1 MIFSE
6 NDKVQIQGHGLTV
19 EKINAQIARIK
30 SGMVYSNLKEAA
42 TIGNGILKMD
52 TQQESHYIELFEN
65 NRNNL
70 SMVKFVPASG
80 AATRMFKFLFQF
92 LNDYNL
98 NEESIKEYIERTG
111 GKDIKVFFKGLEK
124 LPCFEEVV
132 HKIHKVIP
140 NYNDLSY
147 DERCVE
153 FVKTMLDEDRLNY
166 GFYPKGVLPFHK
178 YKTHISTAFEEHLH
192 EAACYA
198 SANNHAHLHFTISK
212 SHQNKFHEEL
222 NHILEDIENQT
233 GHTFDVSFSYQKIA
247 TDTVALTSNNEIYRE
262 KDGTIL
268 FRPSGHG
275 ALLKNLNELQQD
287 IVFIKNIDNL
297 VVQNQLEDT
306 CKYKKMLAGI
316 LLEIQDQIFNYLEL
330 IEAGNFDGNDI
341 DNITKFLSNTLH
353 IDIAQDFENA
363 SLESKIFFL
372 KKKLNRPIRV
382 CGMVKNEGE
391 PGGGPFWV
399 IDQNGTV
406 SLQIIEFAQIDISN
420 PKQKEIV
427 DNATHFNPTDL
438 VCGIKN
444 YKGEPFDLM
453 QYVDH
458 KAAFITDKTQAGT
471 PIKAL
476 ESPGLWNGSMA
487 HWNSIFVEVPLKTFN
502 PVKTINDLL
511 KPAHQV

>member
-6 NDKVQIQGHGLTV
+6 NDNVQIENHGLTI
-19 EKINAQIARIK
+19 EKVNAQIARIK

-52 TQQESHYIELFEN
+52 NQQESHYIELFESK
-65 NRNNL
+65 RNTL

-92 LNDYNL
+92 LNDYDL
-98 NEESIKEYIERTG
+98 KKESIQDFINRTG
-111 GKDIKVFFKGLEK
+111 NKNVAIFFKNLEK
-124 LPCFEEVV
+124 LPCFEEIV
-132 HKIHKVIP
+132 HKVHEVIS
-140 NYNDLSY
+140 NYNHLTY

-153 FVKTMLDEDRLNY
+153 FVKTMIDEDRLNY
-166 GFYPKGVLPFHK
+166 SFYPKGLLPFHK

-192 EAACYA
+192 EAAYYA

-212 SHQNKFHEEL
+212 NHQDKFYEEL
-222 NHILEDIENQT
+222 NHILEDVENKT
-233 GHTFDVSFSYQKIA
+233 RHTFEVSFSYQKMA
-247 TDTVALTSNNEIYRE
+247 TDTVALTENNDVYRE
-262 KDGTIL
+262 SDGTIL

-275 ALLKNLNELQQD
+275 ALLENLNELQQD

-316 LLEIQDQIFNYLEL
+316 LLEAQDQIFKYLRL
-330 IEAGNFDGNDI
+330 IDTGNLNDNDI
-341 DNITKFLSNTLH
+341 DDIAKFLSNTLH
-353 IDIAQDFENA
+353 IDTAPDFENA
-363 SLESKIFFL
+363 SIESKIFFL
-372 KKKLNRPIRV
+372 KEKLNRPIRV

-399 IDQNGTV
+399 TDDNGSI

-420 PKQKEIV
+420 PKQKKIV

-444 YKGEPFDLM
+444 YRGEPFDLM

-487 HWNSIFVEVPLKTFN
+487 YWNSIFVEVPLKTFN